1 MSSTQLSRLFAN
13 FARELRVRSGVRS
26 GRRAGF
32 IKRRVHSRV
41 ALCARQTAP
50 FTRFLP
56 QKSEH
61 SPERV
66 RRNLMPLKAKK
77 AAAKAATK
85 RKAPQGGEKVAAA
98 AKKRAGASDMEAD
111 DDGLAIF
118 AQHARPAT
126 ATSPDQGEEDESDV
140 RQSSPPLAVRKTP
153 RDRTRSSEAARTE
166 RAREEGRQRSK
177 PSRSARGLP
186 TVEEQM
192 REAAEANEEG
202 AAGAGAEEAVP
213 SPSPTAAAAAAFAV
227 RTHLLLAPGGLA
239 VVSGLSALGRGK
251 ERYPLGGL

>member
-1 MSSTQLSRLFAN
+1 MRPPDGAVHEVSSS
-13 FARELRVRSGVRS
+13 EEG
-26 GRRAGF
+26 
-32 IKRRVHSRV
+32 
-41 ALCARQTAP
+41 
-50 FTRFLP
+50 
-56 QKSEH
+56 EH

-213 SPSPTAAAAAAFAV
+213 SPSPTAAAAAAFAA